1 MNQDI
6 RYVVTF
12 EFTDLQGDAL
22 NGQCEVLLNNL
33 SLGRVTIQP
42 ASGTDVNLTS
52 GAVACGFVIRAFLP
66 QQISGRVRI
75 FDRAGNQSN
84 ELTFVLGIRAAEI
97 PKGPIPQ
104 QEVPK
109 GSFEGRMDSAT
120 IRR

>member
-52 GAVACGFVIRAFLP
+52 GAVACGFVNWRTD
-66 QQISGRVRI
+66 GV
-75 FDRAGNQSN
+75 
-84 ELTFVLGIRAAEI
+84 
-97 PKGPIPQ
+97 
-104 QEVPK
+104 
-109 GSFEGRMDSAT
+109 
-120 IRR
+120 